1 MRYVVYV
8 ESRPAGFK
16 AYVPDLPDC
25 VAVADTREEAVSRI
39 REGIA
44 AHHDGL
50 KAAGKSTRGKPPPSE
65 LVTVN
70 LA

>member
-8 ESRPAGFK
+8 ESRPAGYK

-25 VAVADTREEAVSRI
+25 VAVAETREEAVSRI
-39 REGIA
+39 RDGIV
-44 AHHDGL
+44 AHHEGM
-50 KAAGKSTRGKPPPSE
+50 KKAGKLARKSSPGE

>member
-8 ESRPAGFK
+8 ESRSEGYR
-16 AYVPDLPDC
+16 AYVPDLPG
-25 VAVADTREEAVSRI
+25 VSADAGTREEALSRI
-39 REGIA
+39 RESVT
-44 AHHDGL
+44 AHDDGL
-50 KAAGKSTRGKPPPSE
+50 RSAGRSLRRASPAE